1 MVPVLVFIPSRGVCG
16 GWNIL
21 EPEVRA
27 FPARSFLL
35 LFFGP
40 RERVGEAKA
49 WGWSEC
55 VLVADG
61 FGKWGACALGM
72 LCPPAPALGDRPG
85 SLLGI
90 WWPWGDPS
98 VRVQPISHCS
108 FSLELA
114 VLCAWTAFRTLPSV
128 NALAGLWG
136 GGGGELRALG
146 VTGLCLRW
154 EAGGLRASK
163 SSGESSPLPCATR
176 TSEGWA
182 RTTAASPG
190 RGLRGSSQ
198 AGLGEAGSE
207 RPSDVCL
214 RCSRLRDVTPGGPG
228 EVPGVC

>member
-1 MVPVLVFIPSRGVCG
+1 MCPRGRWFRKVGCVRPWHVVPTCSCT
-16 GWNIL
+16 WH
-21 EPEVRA
+21 
-27 FPARSFLL
+27 
-35 LFFGP
+35 
-40 RERVGEAKA
+40 
-49 WGWSEC
+49 
-55 VLVADG
+55 LVA
-61 FGKWGACALGM
+61 LGRP
-72 LCPPAPALGDRPG
+72 LCPRPAHLPLF
-85 SLLGI
+85 
-90 WWPWGDPS
+90 
-98 VRVQPISHCS
+98 

-163 SSGESSPLPCATR
+163 SSGESGPLPCATR